1 MGGLP
6 FGLRVDASSEPK
18 YIPMEI
24 TGGFAMQPGA
34 PLTQLIWLAALM
46 WLPAAAAS
54 ALAAAVPVPT
64 AVIDTASGS
73 VQGLVDNGIASYKG
87 IPYGAPPTGT
97 HRFLPPRP
105 APAWEHV
112 LDATAFGAPA
122 MQLYDRPLNGTEL
135 SLQLAT
141 VFPTHAEKKIDN
153 EDSLFLNVWTPA
165 LGTDDSGKRP
175 VMVWLHGGG
184 YAYGSGAWPI
194 YDGANLARMGDVV
207 VVTVN
212 HRLNVFGYLY
222 LAELL
227 GPDYA
232 DSGNAGML
240 DLVLALTW
248 VRDNIAR
255 FGGDPGNVTI
265 LGESG
270 GGSKVSHLM
279 AMPAAAGLFH
289 KAIVQS
295 GPGLTGVPTAA
306 ATDTARAIVAELGLD
321 PADPGAVQAALAT
334 VPAQTL
340 IDATF
345 AAQARAGG
353 GFGGLRLAP
362 VVDGRALPRHPFVPD
377 APELSRHIPL
387 LIGWNKDEMT
397 LFNVA
402 APWFG
407 SLAAEALP
415 GLFTELVGDR
425 GEALLAIYLQL
436 YPDYSPT
443 YLYSAAMGDSR
454 MFVGSALLA
463 ERHAARDAPTY
474 MYQLVWE
481 TPVGGGIFKSTHT
494 LEIPFMFNNVDK
506 AVAFTGDGPEA
517 RALEAQMS
525 EAWIEFARTGNPN
538 TQRLPEWPR
547 YDAER
552 RATLLFDVESR
563 VVDDPLGEVRELL
576 TP

>member
-1 MGGLP
+1 MATRRILGRAVQYAAL
-6 FGLRVDASSEPK
+6 
-18 YIPMEI
+18 
-24 TGGFAMQPGA
+24 
-34 PLTQLIWLAALM
+34 LIW
-46 WLPAAAAS
+46 S
-54 ALAAAVPVPT
+54 SVTYAAAVPVPT
-64 AVIDTASGS
+64 PVIATAAGN
-73 VQGLVDNGIASYKG
+73 VQGLVEGGIAAYKG
-87 IPYGAPPTGT
+87 IPYGTPPTGT
-97 HRFLPPRP
+97 HRFQPPRP
-105 APAWEHV
+105 APAWDHV
-112 LDATAFGAPA
+112 LDGTAFGAPA

-141 VFPTHAEKKIDN
+141 VFPTHTEKKIDN
-153 EDSLFLNVWTPA
+153 EDCLFLNVWTPA
-165 LGTDDSGKRP
+165 LSRDEPGKRP
-175 VMVWLHGGG
+175 VLVWLHGGG

-194 YDGANLARMGDVV
+194 YDGASLARKGDVV

-212 HRLNVFGYLY
+212 HRLNLFGYLY

-240 DLVLALTW
+240 DLVLALEW
-248 VRDNIAR
+248 VRDNVAR
-255 FGGDPGNVTI
+255 FGGDPDNVTI
-265 LGESG
+265 MGESG

-295 GPGLTGVPTAA
+295 GPGLTGVPAA
-306 ATDTARAIVAELGLD
+306 AAADTTRAVVTELGLD
-321 PADPGAVQAALAT
+321 PADREAVRAALT
-334 VPAQTL
+334 TLPAQAL
-340 IDATF
+340 IDAAA

-362 VVDGRALPRHPFVPD
+362 VVDGRTLPRHPFVPD
-377 APELSRHIPL
+377 APEQSRNVPL

-407 SLAAEALP
+407 SLTDEALP
-415 GLFTELVGDR
+415 GLFDQLAGDR
-425 GEALLAIYLQL
+425 GDALLDIYRRL

-443 YLYSAAMGDSR
+443 YLYNAAMGDSR

-463 ERHAARDAPTY
+463 ERHAAQGAPTY

-481 TPVGGGIFKSTHT
+481 TPVGGGVFKSTHT

-506 AVAFTGDGPEA
+506 AAAFTGDGPEA

-525 EAWIEFARTGNPN
+525 DAWIAFARTDDPN
-538 TQRLPEWPR
+538 AEGLPEWPR
-547 YDAER
+547 YDAEG
-552 RATLLFDVESR
+552 RATLRFDVESR

-576 TP
+576 AP